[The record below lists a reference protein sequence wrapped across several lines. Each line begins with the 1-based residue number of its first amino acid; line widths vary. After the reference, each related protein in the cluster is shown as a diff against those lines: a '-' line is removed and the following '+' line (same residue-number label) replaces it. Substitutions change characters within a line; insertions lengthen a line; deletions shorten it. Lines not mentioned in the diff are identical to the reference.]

1 MYWVV
6 ELCKSKLSVNIYR
19 MQDYEQFRRIICQC
33 ELVSGDM
40 ELLAVYEDP
49 NVAMQFLLKSKIS
62 MRDNGFVKTQD
73 GKIIKLNKADQ

>member
-6 ELCKSKLSVNIYR
+6 ELCKSKLTVSLYR
-19 MQDYEQFRRIICQC
+19 MQDYEQFRRIMCQC

-49 NVAMQFLLKSKIS
+49 DVAMQFVLKSKIS
-62 MRDNGFVKTQD
+62 IRDNGFVKSMD